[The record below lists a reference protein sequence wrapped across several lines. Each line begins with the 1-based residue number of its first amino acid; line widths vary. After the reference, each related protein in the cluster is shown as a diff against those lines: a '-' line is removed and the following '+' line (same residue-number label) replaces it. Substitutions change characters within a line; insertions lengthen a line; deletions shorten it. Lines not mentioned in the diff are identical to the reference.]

1 MRLTPALML
10 IATLLLAAWLWP
22 VPGDG
27 PTPEPGSVP
36 SAVPAAISVRR
47 VPSAD
52 PADLLRR
59 EPSAAGPATSAGARS
74 AEPNRPAA
82 PQPLAAASAPLHR

>member
-36 SAVPAAISVRR
+36 SAVPAAIS
-47 VPSAD
+47 SAD
-52 PADLLRR
+52 PAAL
-59 EPSAAGPATSAGARS
+59 S
-74 AEPNRPAA
+74 
-82 PQPLAAASAPLHR
+82 AASAPLHR

>member
-27 PTPEPGSVP
+27 PTQEPATVP
-36 SAVPAAISVRR
+36 SA

-59 EPSAAGPATSAGARS
+59 EPSAAGLAASAGARS
-74 AEPNRPAA
+74 AEPSRHAA

>member
-27 PTPEPGSVP
+27 PTQEPGSVP
-36 SAVPAAISVRR
+36 ATVPSV

-59 EPSAAGPATSAGARS
+59 EPSAAGLAASAGARS
-74 AEPNRPAA
+74 AEPSRHAA

>member
-27 PTPEPGSVP
+27 PTQEPGSVP
-36 SAVPAAISVRR
+36 GSVPATVPSA

-59 EPSAAGPATSAGARS
+59 EPSAAGPTASAGARS
-74 AEPNRPAA
+74 AEPSRHAA

>member
-36 SAVPAAISVRR
+36 SAVPAAISSAD
-47 VPSAD
+47 PAAD

>member
-36 SAVPAAISVRR
+36 ATVPSA